1 VYGKDSKNLK
11 YRANWNAPVAVSPQ
25 DPSIVYFGTQM
36 VLKSTDRGVTWTEIS
51 PDLTRNDPE
60 KQGRNGGPLTPE
72 NVGAEFYNT
81 IFYIVESPHEAGTIW
96 VGSDDGLV
104 HLTRNGGQDWENVSP
119 PHRGKFS
126 DEAYIN
132 AIEISPHDPGTVYLA
147 VQGFKLN
154 DFNPYIYKTSD
165 YGKSWKRIDKG
176 LPQNNFVR
184 VVREDPKQ
192 KGLLYAGTEGGLF
205 VSYDDGGSWQAMQLN
220 LPEVP
225 ITDLTIRQD
234 NLVAATQGRSFWVL
248 DNLFVVRQA
257 AAGVGKQDLQ
267 VFTPDQVAMVD
278 GGGSPNDFES
288 KNPDR
293 GVPVYYFLKDKQE
306 GPLSI
311 EILDSAGT
319 VVRTYASEE
328 SDFERCLLANKDPRS
343 PFELKYPARAQGLNK
358 WTWDMQRNGVHCI
371 EDVKIFAGF
380 DGAVVPPGAYRAR
393 VTVGDFSQE
402 RAFTLVTDP
411 RVSATPEEISTWTER
426 VNETAALLDT
436 VLRRLGEA
444 RKAKGQIE
452 ALLADYPADKDLQQ
466 SGAAAVAAITA
477 WDAQLDQPLHETY
490 EDEDAWETM
499 LAGQIRYLMDVI
511 NETGAPVTDGAMQR
525 LADLKAEWAKR
536 SAELS
541 AINAEMIAPINSWA
555 RDKGVQHVAVTGL

>member
-1 VYGKDSKNLK
+1 
-11 YRANWNAPVAVSPQ
+11 
-25 DPSIVYFGTQM
+25 
-36 VLKSTDRGVTWTEIS
+36 
-51 PDLTRNDPE
+51 
-60 KQGRNGGPLTPE
+60 
-72 NVGAEFYNT
+72 
-81 IFYIVESPHEAGTIW
+81 
-96 VGSDDGLV
+96 
-104 HLTRNGGQDWENVSP
+104 
-119 PHRGKFS
+119 
-126 DEAYIN
+126 
-132 AIEISPHDPGTVYLA
+132 VYLA

-541 AINAEMIAPINSWA
+541 AINAEMIAPINNWA